1 MNNWTL
7 CQWLEKKVSFKSDS
21 VNGDV
26 HVDDV
31 DSKDTC
37 LWIQWFETLEE
48 LMTDACTV
56 FM

>member
-1 MNNWTL
+1 MPVTL
-7 CQWLEKKVSFKSDS
+7 KKVSFKSDS

-37 LWIQWFETLEE
+37 LWTQWFETLEE